1 MQRTRVRGG
10 SDSVLPLIAGRAGS
24 VHEPAAGR
32 SAPPPDAGRRRA
44 GDQHAGNEPATST
57 RGTPMARKSENTSR
71 PIFHA
76 PMLIDWTE
84 ERLQAL
90 SQEQLLNL
98 LDNLDRQKKIGRLQE
113 TDAAAMDQRISAL
126 LTKASATKRRKQ
138 LAQDDAAAVAES

>member
-1 MQRTRVRGG
+1 
-10 SDSVLPLIAGRAGS
+10 
-24 VHEPAAGR
+24 
-32 SAPPPDAGRRRA
+32 
-44 GDQHAGNEPATST
+44 
-57 RGTPMARKSENTSR
+57 MARKSENTPR

-113 TDAAAMDQRISAL
+113 TDAAAMNQRISAL

-138 LAQDDAAAVAES
+138 LAVEAAAVAES

>member
-1 MQRTRVRGG
+1 
-10 SDSVLPLIAGRAGS
+10 
-24 VHEPAAGR
+24 
-32 SAPPPDAGRRRA
+32 
-44 GDQHAGNEPATST
+44 
-57 RGTPMARKSENTSR
+57 MARKSENTSR

-113 TDAAAMDQRISAL
+113 ADAAAMDQRISAL
-126 LTKASATKRRKQ
+126 LTKTSTTKRRKQ
-138 LAQDDAAAVAES
+138 LAHDAAAVGAEP